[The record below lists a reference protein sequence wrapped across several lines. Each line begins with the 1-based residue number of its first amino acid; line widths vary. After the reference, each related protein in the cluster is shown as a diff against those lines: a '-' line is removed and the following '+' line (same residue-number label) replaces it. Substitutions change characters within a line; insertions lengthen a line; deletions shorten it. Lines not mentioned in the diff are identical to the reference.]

1 MVKNNYLNILDH
13 MEHMTEKELENSVT
27 ILKAQPAID
36 TNKRVYVYYN
46 LHKKI
51 WSVRQSGKV
60 VSHTKHIMLKDAK
73 FLVSKAGQA
82 RVRRE
87 KKKNVHA
94 GVSGYVVDNIP
105 VSKISTEAFLTYNP
119 YKHESF
125 VMVDTG
131 EPVCKADFIDFSTY
145 EDKGVTKPIITIYE
159 WLTDASRQ
167 MWLDMRLTD

>member
-1 MVKNNYLNILDH
+1 MVANNYLNILDH

-27 ILKAQPAID
+27 ILKEQPAID

-60 VSHTKHIMLKDAK
+60 VAHTKNIMLRDAK

-94 GVSGYVVDNIP
+94 GVSGYVVDSIP
-105 VSKISTEAFLTYNP
+105 VSKLSSEAFLTYNP
-119 YKHESF
+119 YKHDGF
-125 VMVDTG
+125 VAFNDPYEIV
-131 EPVCKADFIDFSTY
+131 KYADYVQLECGVGVRSVWACWFHSTSI
-145 EDKGVTKPIITIYE
+145 GN
-159 WLTDASRQ
+159 
-167 MWLDMRLTD
+167 